1 MRRALAWTRAA
12 ATVRVGAPSDASR
25 LLFVPTDRCSIGRAG
40 AEFRQPEIS
49 RTPCLPPARRHVIP
63 HVPLAPRPPLHIA
76 GA

>member
-12 ATVRVGAPSDASR
+12 ANVRVGAPSDASR

-40 AEFRQPEIS
+40 AGFVNPKLAER
-49 RTPCLPPARRHVIP
+49 PAPRRHVIP